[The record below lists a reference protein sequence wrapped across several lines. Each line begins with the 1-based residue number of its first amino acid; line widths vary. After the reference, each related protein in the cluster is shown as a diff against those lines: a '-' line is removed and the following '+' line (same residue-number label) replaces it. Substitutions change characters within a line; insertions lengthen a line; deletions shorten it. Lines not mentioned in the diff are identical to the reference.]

1 MYVRFNMRKFKQNK
15 LWRDNMIDIV
25 EKREGSRIH
34 WRRLDDAA
42 FDREIRIKLMEEAQ
56 EVVVSH
62 DRKALVA
69 ELADLYQVIDSIKH
83 LHTIP
88 EDEIVAVQEKK
99 RAERGGFEG
108 RRFVEIAEHPHGG
121 FGEAYCLA
129 DPEKYPEI
137 IE

>member
-1 MYVRFNMRKFKQNK
+1 MRKFKQNK

-25 EKREGSRIH
+25 EKREGSRVY

-62 DRKALVA
+62 DRKALVE
-69 ELADLYQVIDSIKH
+69 ELADLYEVVDAIKH
-83 LHTIP
+83 LYAIT
-88 EDEIVAVQEKK
+88 EDEIVVVQQQKST
-99 RAERGGFEG
+99 ERGGFDG
-108 RRFVEIAEHPHGG
+108 RCFVEIAEHPRGG

-137 IE
+137 IG